1 MDAKTVDQLCQ
12 QAFAENGLQV
22 LKVNLNYYWAFMY
35 IHQTCVK
42 RCVSYAKEESMKY
55 LLVCLLLTFAG
66 MVHGQNFKSVS
77 YTQLIPMLIG
87 SVKELTAKI
96 SSLEEEINF
105 LKNKK

>member
-1 MDAKTVDQLCQ
+1 
-12 QAFAENGLQV
+12 
-22 LKVNLNYYWAFMY
+22 
-35 IHQTCVK
+35 
-42 RCVSYAKEESMKY
+42 
-55 LLVCLLLTFAG
+55 
-66 MVHGQNFKSVS
+66 MVITNEDKFKAVS